1 MKTKRTK
8 ISFSTVN
15 EGKYTVI
22 SRSDISEVNRR
33 VKDEMKVIVRE
44 FERNESISQKDAA
57 KLVLNA

>member
-1 MKTKRTK
+1 MESKRIK
-8 ISFSTVN
+8 ISFSSVN

-33 VKDEMKVIVRE
+33 VKDEMKTIVKE

>member
-1 MKTKRTK
+1 LKTKRTK